1 MELIEGRATVES
13 VDGFVADL
21 GAIGEAHGC
30 AVQAFDARAVVDG
43 AHLRRAVELA
53 DRAFERGENVARDR
67 GVEILLY
74 AAGRRQIDRALA
86 LGVRE
91 GDLPVVVVVHDPDA
105 DGGARKDPA
114 GGHADG
120 RGSGHADD
128 RAGGHASEAAAAD
141 AVRDL
146 LEPAETLGE
155 YDERRVREFYD
166 VTDAERAA
174 SDASLSELVRE
185 RVALL
190 VVEK

>member
-1 MELIEGRATVES
+1 MELVEGRATVES

-53 DRAFERGENVARDR
+53 DRAFERGENVAHDR

-91 GDLPVVVVVHDPDA
+91 GDLPVVVVVHAPDTD
-105 DGGARKDPA
+105 DGASDDRA
-114 GGHADG
+114 G
-120 RGSGHADD
+120 GHADD

-174 SDASLSELVRE
+174 TDASLSELVRE